1 MRVKRRL
8 VGWSHIVAAVFFLT
22 TLWFAFPTIKNV
34 VLPPEITAVQRGQVL
49 ADQLGCFRC
58 HGPDG
63 KGGVPNPGSQD
74 ETVPGFQGG
83 MLVMYA
89 HDDQEIREYIL
100 DGMPASRRNDRE
112 YLAQIE
118 KQALRMPT
126 YRGAVS
132 AEEVADL
139 VVYVKAASAFV
150 SPSPGT
156 PEARGM
162 DIAYRNGCLS
172 CHNVMGAGGLK
183 NPGSLKGY
191 IPGWWGEDFDEL
203 VRDEAELREW
213 IEEGKLKRLVEH
225 PIARH
230 FVEGQRVQM
239 PAYKKFL
246 KPEEITELI
255 RFVQWV
261 RKEHGKIAGSS

>member
-1 MRVKRRL
+1 VRRL
-8 VGWSHIVAAVFFLT
+8 SVGWSHIAAAVFLLT
-22 TLWFAFPTIKNV
+22 TLAFAFPTIKHTL
-34 VLPPEITAVQRGQVL
+34 LPPEITAVQRGQLL

-63 KGGVPNPGSQD
+63 RGGVPNPGSQD

-100 DGMPASRRNDRE
+100 EGLPASRRADRE
-112 YLAQIE
+112 YLAQRE
-118 KQALRMPT
+118 KQALRMPA

-132 AEEVADL
+132 GQEVRDL
-139 VVYVKAASAFV
+139 IAYVKAASAFV
-150 SPSPGT
+150 SPLPAT

-203 VRDEAELREW
+203 VRDEAELRQW
-213 IEEGKLKRLVEH
+213 IEEGRIKRLAEH

-246 KPEEITELI
+246 TPEEITELV

-261 RKEHGKIAGSS
+261 RKEYGGTAGGP